1 LRQVAGAYER
11 QRAALDLQRRPQQKQ
26 ARRWGRDAAMIET
39 LRHFAYAATRWRTWF
54 LMGNQDIGMRYRRSL
69 IGPFWISLSLGAL
82 VFGLALVYGQI
93 FDQPFDEFLRYL
105 SAGFLAWFLFAA
117 LINEGCS
124 IAIEA
129 ESQLKS
135 VPIPVPVLAAR
146 MVYRNWIVFLHNL
159 FVVLVVLVLM
169 RLPPGPTALW
179 AVPGVLLVLGIGY
192 FAAITLGPICARFRD
207 VPQVIVNLTQI
218 AFFITPVLWM
228 PSQGRVDPA
237 LLTYNP
243 LYHMVEVVRAP
254 LLGQI
259 PTALNWYVTE
269 GLLAIL
275 MTTALITLAVSRKR
289 LYLWL

>member
-1 LRQVAGAYER
+1 
-11 QRAALDLQRRPQQKQ
+11 
-26 ARRWGRDAAMIET
+26 MIET
-39 LRHFAYAATRWRTWF
+39 LRHFAYAATRWRTWV

-105 SAGFLAWFLFAA
+105 SAGFLIWFLFAA
-117 LINEGCS
+117 LISEGCS
-124 IAIEA
+124 IVTEA

-146 MVYRNWIVFLHNL
+146 MVYRNCIVFLHNL

-169 RLPPGPTALW
+169 RHPPGVVALW
-179 AVPGVLLVLGIGY
+179 AIPGALLVLSIGY
-192 FAAITLGPICARFRD
+192 FAAITLGPVCARFRD

-228 PSQGRVDPA
+228 PSQGRVDTVI
-237 LLTYNP
+237 LTHNP
-243 LYHMVEVVRAP
+243 LYHMVELVRAP
-254 LLGQI
+254 ILGHP

-269 GLLAIL
+269 CLLAIL
-275 MTTALITLAVSRKR
+275 VTTALITLAISRKR